1 MAKPKKT
8 EKPDPAGT
16 EATPAGGQESTK
28 AAEDAAE
35 KKFVE
40 DTLIRGE
47 AAEADETGK
56 LPPDATHEIVE
67 EKEGELPTIK
77 RRRFKAF

>member
-1 MAKPKKT
+1 MTNPKKT
-8 EKPDPAGT
+8 EKSDAAADD
-16 EATPAGGQESTK
+16 EKVAAAGQES
-28 AAEDAAE
+28 AEKAAE

-47 AAEADETGK
+47 AAEPDEEGK
-56 LPPDATHEIVE
+56 LPADATHEIVE
-67 EKEGELPTIK
+67 EQEGELPKIK

>member
-1 MAKPKKT
+1 MGKPKKT
-8 EKPDPAGT
+8 EKPAAPGDEKAPAGT
-16 EATPAGGQESTK
+16 PESTK
-28 AAEDAAE
+28 AADDAAE
-35 KKFVE
+35 KFVE

-47 AAEADETGK
+47 AAEPDEKGK

-67 EKEGELPTIK
+67 EHDGELPTIK